1 MKLVDMTVKDFIET
15 LASSAPAPGG
25 GSVSALAGANGCGLM
40 AMAGELTF
48 KKKAFKALDEKIQN
62 AFRDTI
68 DIFISHKEKM
78 LEYIDDDTRAF
89 NGLMSAFR
97 MPKNTEEEKKKRRV
111 AIEKSTMETIRVPM
125 EVCQLSLE
133 SLRLVEKVMPYANK
147 NTISDQGVAV
157 MMLDNAIHGSA
168 MNVLINL
175 PGLKEDNLVKAYRK
189 EIYLIQEEA
198 QGLRQ
203 MLLEKIKL

>member
-1 MKLVDMTVKDFIET
+1 
-15 LASSAPAPGG
+15 
-25 GSVSALAGANGCGLM
+25 
-40 AMAGELTF
+40 
-48 KKKAFKALDEKIQN
+48 
-62 AFRDTI
+62 
-68 DIFISHKEKM
+68 
-78 LEYIDDDTRAF
+78 
-89 NGLMSAFR
+89 
-97 MPKNTEEEKKKRRV
+97 
-111 AIEKSTMETIRVPM
+111 M

-157 MMLDNAIHGSA
+157 MMLDNAIQGSA

-198 QGLRQ
+198 QALRQ